1 MFLPFFIEAE
11 EPSCSRNAE
20 RHSYCRTAANRG
32 NCYHRGFL
40 GAGPNPQ
47 CVTNEN
53 SGGCTVKA
61 CPEFSRRIAPFTRRN
76 FLRQSAL
83 AGAVGA
89 AGSLLP
95 SGAYAETEAS
105 PAAVPVGPNLYEAI
119 GVRPIINCKGTY
131 TIISGSLTLP
141 EVKQAMEEASRH
153 YVHLDELML
162 AVGGRLAAIT
172 GAEWG
177 VVTAGCAAAITGAT
191 AACIAG
197 TNPEKSQKMPYMT
210 GFRNQVIIPRHSRN
224 PYDVGTRL
232 LGVDVVEVGTPE
244 ELERSM
250 GPQTAMIY
258 ILSSPQA
265 ASGPMSIA
273 NICKAARRKDVPVFV
288 DAAAETLTIPN
299 IHLKA
304 GATFVGYSGG
314 KCLRGPQC
322 AGLLLGQK
330 DLVQAAYFQAAPH
343 HNVGRSLKVGKEEIM
358 GMLTAVEMWTR
369 RDHDAEWNTW
379 KSWLSIIEAKVK
391 PLPSVTTSYIMPED
405 LSNHAPMLRIQW
417 DANVL
422 KITGTE
428 LAETLDK
435 GTPRVQFDSASG
447 TRPDQ
452 MQSSITIMPYMMMP
466 EDHPVVAEAIHRT
479 LSKPPVFSV
488 PPIPDGTP
496 ANVAG
501 IWNVDLNYS
510 RGQGS
515 QRFLLEQSGSEVSGA
530 HQGEIYDGSMQ
541 GTVHADQI
549 IFRSQ
554 MPLGWNTIHYHF
566 TGRVE
571 GDSMKGTVTLGE
583 YGEAAWSAVREKA

>member
-1 MFLPFFIEAE
+1 MQA
-11 EPSCSRNAE
+11 CSE
-20 RHSYCRTAANRG
+20 
-32 NCYHRGFL
+32 
-40 GAGPNPQ
+40 
-47 CVTNEN
+47 V
-53 SGGCTVKA
+53 
-61 CPEFSRRIAPFTRRN
+61 SRKMDRFTRRN

-89 AGSLLP
+89 AGSLIP
-95 SGAYAETEAS
+95 SAAYAEADAN
-105 PAAVPVGPNLYEAI
+105 PAPVVTGPNLYEAI

-162 AVGGRLAAIT
+162 AVGARLAAIT

-177 VVTAGCAAAITGAT
+177 VVTSGCCAAIAGAT

-197 TNPEKSQKMPYMT
+197 TNPEKSQKMPYMA

-224 PYDVGTRL
+224 PYDIGVRI

-244 ELERSM
+244 ELEHSM

-265 ASGPMSIA
+265 ATGPMSIA
-273 NICKAARRKDVPVFV
+273 NICQAAKQKNIPVFV

-343 HNVGRSLKVGKEEIM
+343 HNVGRSMKVGKEEIM

-379 KSWLSIIEAKVK
+379 KSWLSSIEAKVK

-435 GTPRVQFDSASG
+435 GTPRIQFDSATG
-447 TRPDQ
+447 IRPDQ

-466 EDHPVVAEAIHRT
+466 EDHPIVAEAIYRT
-479 LSKPPVFSV
+479 LSRPPAFSA
-488 PPIPDGTP
+488 PPIPEGTP
-496 ANVAG
+496 ANIAG
-501 IWNVDLNYS
+501 IWNVNLRYS
-510 RGQGS
+510 CGEGA
-515 QRFLLEQSGSEVSGA
+515 QRFLLEQSANQVSGA
-530 HQGEIYDGSMQ
+530 HQGEIYDGSIK

-549 IFRSQ
+549 SFRSQ

-566 TGRVE
+566 SGSVG
-571 GDSMKGTVTLGE
+571 GDSMNGTVTMGE
-583 YGEAAWSAVREKA
+583 YGEATWSATREKA